1 MYTTYDVFDDV
12 VNLRNLVDR
21 FFTEAPAVRRNV
33 EYPYVNL
40 RENNDEVVI
49 TALLPGV
56 GVDSLN
62 IQLIDNSLV
71 LEGEKKS
78 DVQDKPYIR
87 KERVFG
93 RFQKAV
99 RLPYRVDG
107 DKIEAG
113 LKDGILTI
121 RLAKAEEA
129 KPKKIEIR

>member
-12 VNLRNLVDR
+12 VQLRDLVGR

-40 RENNDEVVI
+40 RENNDEVMI
-49 TALLPGV
+49 TALLPGAKA
-56 GVDSLN
+56 DTLN
-62 IQLIDNSLV
+62 IQLVDNSLV

-107 DKIEAG
+107 EKIEAG

-121 RLAKAEEA
+121 KLAKAEEA
-129 KPKKIEIR
+129 RPKKIEIR

>member
-1 MYTTYDVFDDV
+1 MFTTYDVFDDV
-12 VNLRNLVDR
+12 VHLRDLVDR
-21 FFTEAPAVRRNV
+21 FFSEAPAVRRNV

-40 RENNDEVVI
+40 KENDDEVVI

-56 GVDSLN
+56 MADSLN

-93 RFQKAV
+93 GFKKAV

-121 RLAKAEEA
+121 KLAKAEEA
-129 KPKKIEIR
+129 RPKKIEIR

>member
-21 FFTEAPAVRRNV
+21 FFTEAPAARRNV

-71 LEGEKKS
+71 LEGDKKS

-129 KPKKIEIR
+129 RPKKIEIR

>member
-87 KERVFG
+87 KERAFG

-113 LKDGILTI
+113 LKDGILPI

-129 KPKKIEIR
+129 RPKKIEIR

>member
-93 RFQKAV
+93 SLQKAV

-107 DKIEAG
+107 AKIAAG

-129 KPKKIEIR
+129 RPKKIEIR

>member
-1 MYTTYDVFDDV
+1 MYTTYDVFDEMV
-12 VNLRNLVDR
+12 HLRDLVDR
-21 FFTEAPAVRRNV
+21 FFTEAPALRRNV

-40 RENNDEVVI
+40 KENNDEVII

-56 GVDSLN
+56 KADSLD

-93 RFQKAV
+93 KFQKAV

-113 LKDGILTI
+113 LKDGILTVK
-121 RLAKAEEA
+121 LAKAEEA
-129 KPKKIEIR
+129 RPKKIEIR

>member
-12 VNLRNLVDR
+12 VQLRDLVGR

-40 RENNDEVVI
+40 RENNDEVMI

-56 GVDSLN
+56 KADTLN
-62 IQLIDNSLV
+62 IQLVDNSLV

-107 DKIEAG
+107 EKIEAG

-121 RLAKAEEA
+121 KLAKAEEA
-129 KPKKIEIR
+129 RPKKIEIR

>member
-78 DVQDKPYIR
+78 DVQDKPYVR
-87 KERVFG
+87 KERAFG

-129 KPKKIEIR
+129 RPKKIEIR

>member
-71 LEGEKKS
+71 LEGDKKS

-129 KPKKIEIR
+129 RPKKIEIR

>member
-129 KPKKIEIR
+129 RPKKIEIR

>member
-129 KPKKIEIR
+129 RPKKIEKR

>member
-87 KERVFG
+87 KERAFG
-93 RFQKAV
+93 RFKKAV

-129 KPKKIEIR
+129 RPKKIEIR

>member
-12 VNLRNLVDR
+12 VRLRDLVDR
-21 FFTEAPAVRRNV
+21 FFTEAPAMRRNL
-33 EYPYVNL
+33 EYPHVNL
-40 RENNDEVVI
+40 KENNDEVMI

-56 GVDSLN
+56 KADSLN
-62 IQLIDNSLV
+62 IQLVDNSLV

-87 KERVFG
+87 RERVFG

-107 DKIEAG
+107 EKIEAG

-129 KPKKIEIR
+129 RPKKIEIR

>member
-12 VNLRNLVDR
+12 VQLRDLVGR

-40 RENNDEVVI
+40 KENNDEVMI
-49 TALLPGV
+49 TALLPGAKA
-56 GVDSLN
+56 DTLN
-62 IQLIDNSLV
+62 IQLVDNSLV

-107 DKIEAG
+107 NKIEAG

-121 RLAKAEEA
+121 KLAKAEEA
-129 KPKKIEIR
+129 RPKKIEIR